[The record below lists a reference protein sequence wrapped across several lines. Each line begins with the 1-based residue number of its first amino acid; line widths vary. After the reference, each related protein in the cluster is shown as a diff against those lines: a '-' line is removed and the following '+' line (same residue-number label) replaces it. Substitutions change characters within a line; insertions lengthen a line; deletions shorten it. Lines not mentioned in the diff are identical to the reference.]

1 MKEGLDMKKLDKR
14 QVEYMARTI
23 IPELYKS
30 QADAD
35 ASLEECIRIYFAEDE
50 RKTETVLTGE

>member
-1 MKEGLDMKKLDKR
+1 MKKLDKR
-14 QVEYMARTI
+14 QIEYMARTI

-35 ASLEECIRIYFAEDE
+35 ASLEECIRSYFVEDE
-50 RKTETVLTGE
+50 RKEEIVLPGE

>member
-1 MKEGLDMKKLDKR
+1 MKKLDKR
-14 QVEYMARTI
+14 QIEYMARTI

-35 ASLEECIRIYFAEDE
+35 ESLEECIRRYFAEEE
-50 RKTETVLTGE
+50 RQAEIVLPGE

>member
-1 MKEGLDMKKLDKR
+1 MKKLDKR

-50 RKTETVLTGE
+50 GKTETVLTGE